1 MKIKFEWDYFK
12 ENANKI
18 KHKIDFQRASTIF
31 NDPNSITI
39 FDLKHSQV
47 EERWITIGLDGS
59 NIELVVIHTE
69 KYINNDELIIRI
81 ISARK
86 ATKNER
92 TTYRRR
98 I

>member
-31 NDPNSITI
+31 NDPNSISI
-39 FDLKHSQV
+39 FDIKHSQV
-47 EERWITIGLDGS
+47 EDRWITIGRDIS

-69 KYINNDELIIRI
+69 KYVRENELIIRI

-92 TTYRRR
+92 TTYRKR